1 MNSSASSSTT
11 ESTSAESIH
20 NKEEIQGQLLDDMPV
35 AAQAVEATEAVEIT
49 KTKSEDDDEEEEEPE
64 DDDDEEIPHSDED
77 ECEVKDMRANLT
89 SNGFYTADKRVIS
102 FFFQSYFN

>member
-20 NKEEIQGQLLDDMPV
+20 NKEEIQGQLLGDIPV
-35 AAQAVEATEAVEIT
+35 ATQAVEATVEIT
-49 KTKSEDDDEEEEEPE
+49 KAKSEEDEEEEEEEEEPE

-77 ECEVKDMRANLT
+77 EYEVKDMSANPT
-89 SNGFYTADKRVIS
+89 SNGFYTADKKVI
-102 FFFQSYFN
+102 FFFF